1 MFGSFGATELIII
14 LIILLLIF
22 GPSRLG
28 DLGSALGKSIKGFK
42 KSMKDDEIDITPP
55 KEDTGKVSEGE
66 YDGFSAPNNSKKE
79 NNNQ

>member
-55 KEDTGKVSEGE
+55 KEDTGKVEEGSYE
-66 YDGFSAPNNSKKE
+66 GFSAPNSSKKE
-79 NNNQ
+79 NNS

>member
-28 DLGSALGKSIKGFK
+28 DLGSALGKSIKGFR

-66 YDGFSAPNNSKKE
+66 YDEFSAPRSSKKE
-79 NNNQ
+79 NNN

>member
-28 DLGSALGKSIKGFK
+28 DIGSALGKSIKGFR
-42 KSMKDDEIDITPP
+42 KSMKDDEIDITPT
-55 KEDTGKVSEGE
+55 KEDTDKVSESE
-66 YDGFSAPNNSKKE
+66 HEGFSAPNKSKKE
-79 NNNQ
+79 NNN